1 MPDKTEP
8 SPRRRIPLGRR
19 GRRVSAVPREIILG
33 LDNVERGVSLIA
45 GAIAMV
51 LTLVITPHLFK
62 NSIVTNTAK
71 PSSSGVCTVGFHL
84 VLKLCQRS
92 HITHPS
98 DWLPQFLE
106 IFVIGLFIIYF
117 ALRRKRAGVAVS
129 ALLLGLALGVVGLP
143 FLMVGGWLVI
153 RALRLQKYGD
163 ATFSGSSQRARQLAL
178 EKKQGR
184 TGAARTKRKSDTTN
198 ATPTPPAPSK
208 RYTPKQRP
216 RHR

>member
-1 MPDKTEP
+1 M
-8 SPRRRIPLGRR
+8 
-19 GRRVSAVPREIILG
+19 ILG

-62 NSIVTNTAK
+62 NSVVISTGAK
-71 PSSSGVCTVGFHL
+71 PSSSGVCVVGFHL
-84 VLKLCQRS
+84 VLKVCQRS
-92 HITHPS
+92 HVTHPS

-106 IFVIGLFIIYF
+106 IFVIGLFIVFF

-143 FLMVGGWLVI
+143 FLIVGGWLVI

-184 TGAARTKRKSDTTN
+184 TAAARNSRKGDDLTG
-198 ATPTPPAPSK
+198 TPVPPAPSK

-216 RHR
+216 RRR